1 MNCARVTING
11 TSKSPSSWI
20 KPGLYLAN
28 IYGDGT
34 CNTVEGRNY
43 VFPYP
48 GDAVTYGGDVTANTK
63 YSSSQLKGAACPAGA
78 DGAVSGY
85 TQSSSNS
92 GSSGNTAA
100 SSTSQAESSSTA
112 VTETSP
118 TTAPVA
124 SPTVIKK
131 KTKKCRRKTKTIT
144 QAAIST
150 Y

>member
-63 YSSSQLKGAACPAGA
+63 YSPSQLKGAACPAGA

-92 GSSGNTAA
+92 GNTAP
-100 SSTSQAESSSTA
+100 SSTSQSESSSTA

-131 KTKKCRRKTKTIT
+131 KTKKCRRKTKTIS